1 MFGFLHD
8 RRRVA
13 EWMDAPDADPIE
25 LRRSLDFIRRINNA
39 LGYTKTSVTYLK
51 QFSRAWQ
58 PGQQIRI
65 LDVATGSADIPR
77 AALAWGKSAGFDVRI
92 TAIDF
97 HAKTIRIAAQ
107 EAHGMELVQANAL
120 SLPFAD
126 AGFDYVMTAMFLHHL
141 SDEQTIA
148 VLKEM
153 NRVAARGVI
162 ICDLL
167 RTRRAYAWISLFT
180 LFSIPMVK
188 HDSRASVAHAFTKS
202 EIVKLAAAAGLDY
215 AGYRRHF
222 GHRFVI
228 AGERTITRNSNDEI
242 RMTNQ

>member
-1 MFGFLHD
+1 MPGFLHD

-39 LGYTKTSVTYLK
+39 LGYTKTSITYLK
-51 QFSRAWQ
+51 KFSRTWQ
-58 PGQQIRI
+58 PGQHIRI

-77 AALAWGKSAGFDVRI
+77 AALTWGKSAGFDLRL
-92 TAIDF
+92 TGIDF
-97 HAKTIRIAAQ
+97 HPKTIRIAA
-107 EAHGMELVQANAL
+107 EETPGMKLVQANAL

-126 AGFDYVMTAMFLHHL
+126 ASFDYVMTALFLHHL
-141 SDEQTIA
+141 SDEETIA

-162 ICDLL
+162 VCDLL
-167 RTRRAYAWISLFT
+167 RNRRAYAWISLFT

-188 HDSRASVAHAFTKS
+188 HDGRASVAHAFTKN
-202 EIVKLAAAAGLDY
+202 EILKLAAAAGLDY
-215 AGYRRHF
+215 ATYHRHF

-228 AGERTITRNSNDEI
+228 VGERSGLPKSHPLHR
-242 RMTNQ
+242 